1 MKKSLLWIAVST
13 WTLLSALAP
22 AAEELVLN
30 GTGIRTKPILGAM
43 YELSLYLPKEMKGAH
58 PNAIIEDAKP
68 MELSLLIK
76 SSMITRDRFV
86 EATSEGFAKA
96 AESGYASNQTQLFLD
111 QFSKTDF
118 RKGDTIVMRYEND
131 ALVTLY
137 RKAETKD
144 SKPVETKLGR
154 IAGPDL
160 KKALF
165 AIWLGNSPVQEALKK
180 SLLGA
185 P

>member
-1 MKKSLLWIAVST
+1 MKKSLLWIAAAT
-13 WTLLSALAP
+13 WAVLATTAP
-22 AAEELVLN
+22 AAEDLILN
-30 GTGIRTKPILGAM
+30 GSGTRTKLILGAM
-43 YELSLYLPKEMKGAH
+43 YELSLYVPKEMKGAH
-58 PNAIIEDAKP
+58 PTAIIEDAKP

-96 AESGYASNQTQLFLD
+96 AESGYSSNQTQLFLD
-111 QFSKTDF
+111 QFSKTEF

-131 ALVTLY
+131 GLVTLY
-137 RKAETKD
+137 RKAESND
-144 SKPVETKLGR
+144 SKSVETKLGR
-154 IAGPDL
+154 IPGPDL

-165 AIWLGNSPVQEALKK
+165 AIWLGKNPVQESLKK
-180 SLLGA
+180 SLLGT

>member
-1 MKKSLLWIAVST
+1 MKKSLLWITAA
-13 WTLLSALAP
+13 TLIILATVASATDDLI
-22 AAEELVLN
+22 LN

-43 YELSLYLPKEMKGAH
+43 YELSLYVPKEMKGAH
-58 PNAIIEDAKP
+58 PTAIIEDAKP

-96 AESGYASNQTQLFLD
+96 AESGYASDQTQLFLN
-111 QFSKTDF
+111 QFSETEF
-118 RKGDTIVMRYEND
+118 RKGDILVMRYEND
-131 ALVTLY
+131 GLVTLY
-137 RKAETKD
+137 RKAEGKGAT
-144 SKPVETKLGR
+144 PVETKLGR
-154 IAGPDL
+154 IPDPNL

-165 AIWLGNSPVQEALKK
+165 AIWLGKNPVQESLKN
-180 SLLGA
+180 SLLGT

>member
-1 MKKSLLWIAVST
+1 MKKSLLWMIVATWAVLT
-13 WTLLSALAP
+13 TLAP
-22 AAEELVLN
+22 AAPDLVLN
-30 GTGIRTKPILGAM
+30 GTGIRTKLILGAM
-43 YELSLYLPKEMKGAH
+43 YELSLYVPKEMKGAH
-58 PNAIIEDAKP
+58 PTAIIEDAKP

-96 AESGYASNQTQLFLD
+96 AESGYSSNQTQLFLD
-111 QFSKTDF
+111 QFSKTEF

-131 ALVTLY
+131 GLITLY
-137 RKAETKD
+137 RTAEND
-144 SKPVETKLGR
+144 VSKTVETKLGR
-154 IAGPDL
+154 IPGPDL

-165 AIWLGNSPVQEALKK
+165 AIWLGKTPVQESLKK
-180 SLLGA
+180 SLLGT